1 MRTSAVVLIFV
12 TVGNGYYFKF
22 LRLRRKLN
30 VRVCGLPALALA
42 RAVDPWRWS
51 GEENALGVKYT
62 G

>member
-22 LRLRRKLN
+22 MRLRRKPK
-30 VRVCGLPALALA
+30 VRVFFFGLPALALA

-51 GEENALGVKYT
+51 GEENALGVK
-62 G
+62 